1 MSICRLALLLR
12 QEIVHNINTG
22 SHWASSLV
30 FSLVCELVSASGQE
44 EAAECVQRYNALTRR
59 VEELGLDKA
68 VDANLILNVRISGFT
83 TPGLGL
89 NCHRAKQSPAP
100 WMKGLVRG

>member
-1 MSICRLALLLR
+1 MSVSCPGLLLR
-12 QEIVHNINTG
+12 QESVHNINTG

-30 FSLVCELVSASGQE
+30 FSLVCELVSASGHE

-68 VDANLILNVRISGFT
+68 VDAKPILDVRIFYT
-83 TPGLGL
+83 TPAWG
-89 NCHRAKQSPAP
+89 
-100 WMKGLVRG
+100 